1 MIFTL
6 LVALFVIDDGG
17 RVRSTDEWRGTPTIV
32 APMYCRCPLACPL
45 IAKGLKRGIAE
56 SSTSPADYRVVL
68 FSMDPRDTPE
78 DLRRF
83 GERHQLPLS
92 WTLVSA
98 RNPRPFLDASTP
110 SATATRRKRSVRAS
124 QCGDCARSQSEA
136 GQIPLRHA
144 ILGTGDRRSARHRPR
159 PPRLDRPLRR
169 SHARGT
175 PADRVVVRGLS
186 DDADQ
191 QPSARRPHARDQIT
205 ATVLA
210 ARDNPRVARA

>member
-83 GERHQLPLS
+83 RERHQLPLS
-92 WTLVSA
+92 WTLVSTK
-98 RNPRPFLDASTP
+98 NPRPFLDA
-110 SATATRRKRSVRAS
+110 
-124 QCGDCARSQSEA
+124 
-136 GQIPLRHA
+136 
-144 ILGTGDRRSARHRPR
+144 LGYRYADANGLFAHPNAVIA
-159 PPRLDRPLRR
+159 LDRNLKPVKYLFGTQYSGSQIDEALAIASGRR
-169 SHARGT
+169 DWIGRFGGLMLAGLLLIALLSVIYLVTLVGSH
-175 PADRVVVRGLS
+175 
-186 DDADQ
+186 
-191 QPSARRPHARDQIT
+191 
-205 ATVLA
+205 
-210 ARDNPRVARA
+210 PRKLDTRTT